1 MPKHRYFISD
11 FVEIQRKS
19 FFDLLERG
27 IIEEFSKRNPISDIN
42 KNLEL
47 FFYPEYYKLS
57 KPEYSIRQ
65 AILKSRS
72 YAAKFYIPV
81 QLTDKKNKTI
91 KLKWILLGNLPLM
104 TKRGHFLINGAA
116 RVIVNQII
124 RSPGIYFQQKIH
136 EVYVDKWT
144 EKPIETHKRYYADLI
159 CLRGTWLRIEIDK
172 DKLIWAQM
180 KKGPKIPVLW
190 LLIGMGLSERY
201 ILKSLTEA
209 NRLIDNFSKKLK
221 QRGKNEYMYVK
232 NPPDAWKQLYKTF
245 SSTIKIEQ
253 SKVTDT
259 VENESIA
266 TIFNDLSSGPS
277 ADTSKYPTSL
287 VGKYTPSLG
296 EKNELTFFS
305 SRLLNEE
312 LSSEMINQSFNTNKN
327 EFMTMQEVPSLV
339 RKYEPMLSK
348 KSITNS
354 GSMNRSNFV
363 FTNEGKAISNLEALK
378 KEPSFLKKTELILSK
393 KINKKINEEKKK
405 AELGR
410 KWLYKKFMNPRT
422 YDLGKQ
428 GRISLNKKLGLS
440 ISLKQLTLTGDDIL
454 GTTDYLLKLE
464 KCLKSV
470 DDIDHLKNRRVR
482 TSGQLIQIQLAIG
495 LIRLEKIVREKMSK
509 TTTTPNIN
517 SLVQTKVFNGALK
530 EFFGSSPLSQFMDQI
545 NPLSELTHKRRL
557 SSLGPG
563 GVTRD
568 NATLEIRGIHPSH
581 YGRICPIETPEGK
594 NTGLVNSMTT
604 YAKVNSEGLIE
615 TPFYK
620 VYQGQVQKNL
630 GICFLSAEQEEKV
643 KVAPGDLSVSSLG
656 FLANSLI
663 PVRVAD
669 EFTKI
674 HRDEIQFLA
683 VSPMQM
689 ISVAT
694 SLIPFLEHD
703 DANRALMGSNMQRQ
717 AVPLMRP
724 ERPIVGTG
732 LEVKAVSDSSQII
745 QAKSSGF
752 IGYVS
757 GEKIIAYEFD

>member
-1 MPKHRYFISD
+1 MPTHRYFISD

-19 FFDLLERG
+19 FFDLLEIG
-27 IIEEFSKRNPISDIN
+27 IIEEFSKRNPISAMN

-57 KPEYSIRQ
+57 KPEYTIRQ
-65 AILKSRS
+65 AIVKSRS
-72 YAAKFYIPV
+72 YASKFYIPV
-81 QLTDKKNKTI
+81 QLTDKKNKVI
-91 KLKWILLGNLPLM
+91 KLKWVLLGNLPLM

-180 KKGPKIPVLW
+180 KKGPKFPVLW

-201 ILKSLTEA
+201 ILKSLTDA
-209 NRLIDNFSKKLK
+209 NRLITNFSKKLK
-221 QRGKNEYMYVK
+221 QRTKNDYIYVQ
-232 NPPDAWKQLYKTF
+232 NPPEAWKQLYKTF
-245 SSTIKIEQ
+245 SSTIKVDQNKINE
-253 SKVTDT
+253 T
-259 VENESIA
+259 VENDSI
-266 TIFNDLSSGPS
+266 SSMFTEVDPNS
-277 ADTSKYPTSL
+277 SKTRHDPML
-287 VGKYTPSLG
+287 VGT
-296 EKNELTFFS
+296 
-305 SRLLNEE
+305 
-312 LSSEMINQSFNTNKN
+312 NQSIKAD
-327 EFMTMQEVPSLV
+327 
-339 RKYEPMLSK
+339 
-348 KSITNS
+348 KSE
-354 GSMNRSNFV
+354 SM
-363 FTNEGKAISNLEALK
+363 TNEVVSKFSINNLQKQNLNYEALK
-378 KEPSFLKKTELILSK
+378 KQPSLLRKSDLILSK
-393 KINKKINEEKKK
+393 KLIRKLNEEKKK

-410 KWLYKKFMNPRT
+410 KWLFKKFMNPRS

-454 GTTDYLLKLE
+454 ATTDYLLKLE
-464 KCLKSV
+464 KGLKSV

-495 LIRLEKIVREKMSK
+495 LVRLEKIVREKMSK
-509 TTTTPNIN
+509 ITTTPNIN
-517 SLVQTKVFNGALK
+517 ALVQTKIFNGVLK

-630 GICFLSAEQEEKV
+630 GFCFLSAEQEEKV

-656 FLANSLI
+656 FLSNSLI
-663 PVRVAD
+663 PVRIAD

-683 VSPMQM
+683 VSPIQM

-752 IGYVS
+752 VTYVS
-757 GEKIIAYEFD
+757 AEKIIVYAFNSRN

>member
-1 MPKHRYFISD
+1 
-11 FVEIQRKS
+11 
-19 FFDLLERG
+19 
-27 IIEEFSKRNPISDIN
+27 
-42 KNLEL
+42 
-47 FFYPEYYKLS
+47 
-57 KPEYSIRQ
+57 
-65 AILKSRS
+65 
-72 YAAKFYIPV
+72 
-81 QLTDKKNKTI
+81 
-91 KLKWILLGNLPLM
+91 
-104 TKRGHFLINGAA
+104 
-116 RVIVNQII
+116 
-124 RSPGIYFQQKIH
+124 
-136 EVYVDKWT
+136 
-144 EKPIETHKRYYADLI
+144 
-159 CLRGTWLRIEIDK
+159 
-172 DKLIWAQM
+172 M

-201 ILKSLTEA
+201 ILKSLTDA
-209 NRLIDNFSKKLK
+209 NRLIVNFSKKLK
-221 QRGKNEYMYVK
+221 QRSKQEYVYVH
-232 NPPDAWKQLYKTF
+232 NPPEAWKQLYKTF
-245 SSTIKIEQ
+245 SSSIKIDQ
-253 SKVTDT
+253 SKTNDQIENDSVELNVKDTNSFASGVT
-259 VENESIA
+259 
-266 TIFNDLSSGPS
+266 
-277 ADTSKYPTSL
+277 K
-287 VGKYTPSLG
+287 
-296 EKNELTFFS
+296 
-305 SRLLNEE
+305 EE
-312 LSSEMINQSFNTNKN
+312 LKNDVKNQLNALSFKANKLDLN
-327 EFMTMQEVPSLV
+327 NFDSLS
-339 RKYEPMLSK
+339 L
-348 KSITNS
+348 S
-354 GSMNRSNFV
+354 GSMHRLNSDY
-363 FTNEGKAISNLEALK
+363 TK
-378 KEPSFLKKTELILSK
+378 KQIPLIKKNDLILSK
-393 KINKKINEEKKK
+393 KLNKKISDEKRK

-410 KWLYKKFMNPRT
+410 KWLFKKFMNPRS

-440 ISLKQLTLTGDDIL
+440 ISLKQLTLTADDVL
-454 GTTDYLLKLE
+454 ATTDYLIKLE
-464 KCLKSV
+464 KGLKSV

-620 VYQGQVQKNL
+620 VYQGQVQKTA
-630 GICFLSAEQEEKV
+630 GMCFLSAEQEEKV

-656 FLANSLI
+656 FLPNSLI
-663 PVRVAD
+663 PVRVSD

-683 VSPMQM
+683 VSPIQM

-717 AVPLMRP
+717 AVPLIRP

-752 IGYVS
+752 VVYVS
-757 GEKIIAYEFD
+757 ADKILVYDFN

>member
-1 MPKHRYFISD
+1 MPNHRYFISD

-19 FFDLLERG
+19 FFDLLETG
-27 IIEEFSKRNPISDIN
+27 IIEEFSKRNPISDVN

-72 YAAKFYIPV
+72 YASKFYIPV
-81 QLTDKKNKTI
+81 QLTDKKNKII

-190 LLIGMGLSERY
+190 LLIGMGLTERY
-201 ILKSLTEA
+201 ILKSLNNA
-209 NRLIDNFSKKLK
+209 NRLLDNFSKKLK
-221 QRGKNEYMYVK
+221 QRNKSEYVYVK
-232 NPPDAWKQLYKTF
+232 NPPEAWKQLYKTF
-245 SSTIKIEQ
+245 SSTIKVDQNKTTEAIENDSLEPIFSDLKSIRQ
-253 SKVTDT
+253 AKTNDNLLIN
-259 VENESIA
+259 EN
-266 TIFNDLSSGPS
+266 
-277 ADTSKYPTSL
+277 
-287 VGKYTPSLG
+287 TPSKL
-296 EKNELTFFS
+296 NILTS
-305 SRLLNEE
+305 TQENMPESD
-312 LSSEMINQSFNTNKN
+312 ITN
-327 EFMTMQEVPSLV
+327 L
-339 RKYEPMLSK
+339 K
-348 KSITNS
+348 KS
-354 GSMNRSNFV
+354 
-363 FTNEGKAISNLEALK
+363 ELEAEFLKTQSLK
-378 KEPSFLKKTELILSK
+378 KSPVFLTKSELILAKKLTK
-393 KINKKINEEKKK
+393 KITDEKKK

-410 KWLYKKFMNPRT
+410 KWLFKKFMNPRS

-440 ISLKQLTLTGDDIL
+440 ISLNQLTLTGDDIL
-454 GTTDYLLKLE
+454 ATTDYLLKLE
-464 KCLKSV
+464 RGLKSV

-482 TSGQLIQIQLAIG
+482 TSGQLIQIQLAVG

-509 TTTTPNIN
+509 TTTMPNIN

-604 YAKVNSEGLIE
+604 YAKVNTEGLIE

-620 VYQGQVQKNL
+620 VYQGQVQKTI

-643 KVAPGDLSVSSLG
+643 KVAPGDLSVSDLG

-663 PVRVAD
+663 PVRIGD

-683 VSPMQM
+683 VSPIQM

-732 LEVKAVSDSSQII
+732 LEIKAVSDSSQII
-745 QAKSSGF
+745 QAKNSGF
-752 IGYVS
+752 VAYVS
-757 GEKIIAYEFD
+757 ADKIIIYNFN

>member
-1 MPKHRYFISD
+1 LNSL
-11 FVEIQRKS
+11 S
-19 FFDLLERG
+19 F
-27 IIEEFSKRNPISDIN
+27 S
-42 KNLEL
+42 
-47 FFYPEYYKLS
+47 
-57 KPEYSIRQ
+57 
-65 AILKSRS
+65 
-72 YAAKFYIPV
+72 
-81 QLTDKKNKTI
+81 
-91 KLKWILLGNLPLM
+91 GN
-104 TKRGHFLINGAA
+104 
-116 RVIVNQII
+116 
-124 RSPGIYFQQKIH
+124 
-136 EVYVDKWT
+136 
-144 EKPIETHKRYYADLI
+144 
-159 CLRGTWLRIEIDK
+159 
-172 DKLIWAQM
+172 
-180 KKGPKIPVLW
+180 
-190 LLIGMGLSERY
+190 
-201 ILKSLTEA
+201 
-209 NRLIDNFSKKLK
+209 
-221 QRGKNEYMYVK
+221 
-232 NPPDAWKQLYKTF
+232 
-245 SSTIKIEQ
+245 
-253 SKVTDT
+253 
-259 VENESIA
+259 
-266 TIFNDLSSGPS
+266 
-277 ADTSKYPTSL
+277 
-287 VGKYTPSLG
+287 
-296 EKNELTFFS
+296 
-305 SRLLNEE
+305 
-312 LSSEMINQSFNTNKN
+312 INQLNS
-327 EFMTMQEVPSLV
+327 E
-339 RKYEPMLSK
+339 YGK
-348 KSITNS
+348 KQIP
-354 GSMNRSNFV
+354 
-363 FTNEGKAISNLEALK
+363 I
-378 KEPSFLKKTELILSK
+378 LKKTDLILAK
-393 KINKKINEEKKK
+393 KLNKKIIDEKRKS
-405 AELGR
+405 ELGR
-410 KWLYKKFMNPRT
+410 KWLFKKFMNPRS

-440 ISLKQLTLTGDDIL
+440 ISLKQLTLTADDIL
-454 GTTDYLLKLE
+454 ATTDYLIKLE
-464 KCLKSV
+464 KGLKSV

-495 LIRLEKIVREKMSK
+495 LIRLEKVVREKMSK

-517 SLVQTKVFNGALK
+517 SLIQTKVFNGALK

-620 VYQGQVQKNL
+620 VYQGQVQKTT
-630 GICFLSAEQEEKV
+630 GMCFLSAEQEEKV
-643 KVAPGDLSVSSLG
+643 KVAPGDLSISSLG

-683 VSPMQM
+683 VSPIQM

-717 AVPLMRP
+717 AVPLIRP

-752 IGYVS
+752 VAYVS
-757 GEKIIAYEFD
+757 AEKIIVYGFNSKY

>member
-1 MPKHRYFISD
+1 M
-11 FVEIQRKS
+11 
-19 FFDLLERG
+19 
-27 IIEEFSKRNPISDIN
+27 
-42 KNLEL
+42 
-47 FFYPEYYKLS
+47 
-57 KPEYSIRQ
+57 
-65 AILKSRS
+65 
-72 YAAKFYIPV
+72 
-81 QLTDKKNKTI
+81 
-91 KLKWILLGNLPLM
+91 LLGNLPLM

-201 ILKSLTEA
+201 ILKSLTDA
-209 NRLIDNFSKKLK
+209 NRLIINFSKKLK
-221 QRGKNEYMYVK
+221 HRSKQEYIYVH
-232 NPPDAWKQLYKTF
+232 NPPEAWKQLYKTV
-245 SSTIKIEQ
+245 SSNIKSEQNKTTDQIENDPIEINF
-253 SKVTDT
+253 KDT
-259 VENESIA
+259 NSLTSVLTKEELK
-266 TIFNDLSSGPS
+266 NDLNSLSFSG
-277 ADTSKYPTSL
+277 
-287 VGKYTPSLG
+287 
-296 EKNELTFFS
+296 N
-305 SRLLNEE
+305 
-312 LSSEMINQSFNTNKN
+312 INQLNS
-327 EFMTMQEVPSLV
+327 E
-339 RKYEPMLSK
+339 YGK
-348 KSITNS
+348 KQIP
-354 GSMNRSNFV
+354 
-363 FTNEGKAISNLEALK
+363 I
-378 KEPSFLKKTELILSK
+378 LKKTDLILAK
-393 KINKKINEEKKK
+393 KLNKKIIDEKRKS
-405 AELGR
+405 ELGR
-410 KWLYKKFMNPRT
+410 KWLFKKFMNPRS

-440 ISLKQLTLTGDDIL
+440 ISLKQLTLTADDIL
-454 GTTDYLLKLE
+454 ATTDYLIKLE
-464 KCLKSV
+464 KGLKSV

-495 LIRLEKIVREKMSK
+495 LIRLEKVVREKMSK

-517 SLVQTKVFNGALK
+517 SLIQTKVFNGALK

-620 VYQGQVQKNL
+620 VYQGQVQKTA
-630 GICFLSAEQEEKV
+630 GMCFLSAEQEEKV
-643 KVAPGDLSVSSLG
+643 KVAPGDLSISSLG

-683 VSPMQM
+683 VSPIQM

-717 AVPLMRP
+717 AVPLIRP

-752 IGYVS
+752 VAYVS
-757 GEKIIAYEFD
+757 ADKIIVYGFN

>member
-1 MPKHRYFISD
+1 MPNHRYFISD

-19 FFDLLERG
+19 FFDLLEIG
-27 IIEEFSKRNPISDIN
+27 IVEEFSKRNPITDVN

-57 KPEYSIRQ
+57 KPEYTVRQ

-72 YAAKFYIPV
+72 YSSKFYIPV
-81 QLTDKKNKTI
+81 QLTDKKNKVI
-91 KLKWILLGNLPLM
+91 KLKWVLLGNLPLM

-201 ILKSLTEA
+201 ILKSLTDA
-209 NRLIDNFSKKLK
+209 NRLIINFSKKLK
-221 QRGKNEYMYVK
+221 QRSKQDYVYVQ
-232 NPPDAWKQLYKTF
+232 NPPEAWKQLYKTF
-245 SSTIKIEQ
+245 SSTIKIDQ
-253 SKVTDT
+253 TKTNDQ
-259 VENESIA
+259 VENDSLEVTLKENNSITSVVNKTGLRNEIKTEFNSLSFKAKKLDVTHIDFFPLSESI
-266 TIFNDLSSGPS
+266 TGFNSD
-277 ADTSKYPTSL
+277 Y
-287 VGKYTPSLG
+287 
-296 EKNELTFFS
+296 
-305 SRLLNEE
+305 
-312 LSSEMINQSFNTNKN
+312 I
-327 EFMTMQEVPSLV
+327 
-339 RKYEPMLSK
+339 K
-348 KSITNS
+348 KQIP
-354 GSMNRSNFV
+354 V
-363 FTNEGKAISNLEALK
+363 LK
-378 KEPSFLKKTELILSK
+378 KNDLILSK
-393 KINKKINEEKKK
+393 KLNKKISDEKRK

-410 KWLYKKFMNPRT
+410 KWLFKKFMNPRT

-440 ISLKQLTLTGDDIL
+440 IALKQLTLTADDIL
-454 GTTDYLLKLE
+454 ATTDYLIKLE
-464 KCLKSV
+464 KGLKSV

-509 TTTTPNIN
+509 TPTTPNIN

-620 VYQGQVQKNL
+620 VYQGQVQKTA
-630 GICFLSAEQEEKV
+630 GMCFLSAEQEEKV
-643 KVAPGDLSVSSLG
+643 KVAPGDLSVSPLG
-656 FLANSLI
+656 FLSNSLI

-683 VSPMQM
+683 VSPIQM

-717 AVPLMRP
+717 AVPLIRP

-752 IGYVS
+752 IAYVS
-757 GEKIIAYEFD
+757 AKKIIVYSFT

>member
-1 MPKHRYFISD
+1 M
-11 FVEIQRKS
+11 
-19 FFDLLERG
+19 G
-27 IIEEFSKRNPISDIN
+27 IVEEFSKRNPISDVN

-57 KPEYSIRQ
+57 KPEYTVRQ

-72 YAAKFYIPV
+72 YASKFYIPV
-81 QLTDKKNKTI
+81 QLTDKKHKVI
-91 KLKWILLGNLPLM
+91 KLKWVLLGNLPLM

-201 ILKSLTEA
+201 ILKSLTDA
-209 NRLIDNFSKKLK
+209 NRLIINFSKKLK
-221 QRGKNEYMYVK
+221 HRSKQEYIYVH
-232 NPPDAWKQLYKTF
+232 NPPEAWKQLYKTF
-245 SSTIKIEQ
+245 SSNIKSEQNKTTDQIENDPLEINF
-253 SKVTDT
+253 KDT
-259 VENESIA
+259 NSLTSVLTKEELK
-266 TIFNDLSSGPS
+266 NDLNSLSFSG
-277 ADTSKYPTSL
+277 
-287 VGKYTPSLG
+287 
-296 EKNELTFFS
+296 N
-305 SRLLNEE
+305 
-312 LSSEMINQSFNTNKN
+312 INQLNS
-327 EFMTMQEVPSLV
+327 E
-339 RKYEPMLSK
+339 YGK
-348 KSITNS
+348 KQIP
-354 GSMNRSNFV
+354 
-363 FTNEGKAISNLEALK
+363 I
-378 KEPSFLKKTELILSK
+378 LKKTDLILAK
-393 KINKKINEEKKK
+393 KLNKKIIDEKRKS
-405 AELGR
+405 ELGR
-410 KWLYKKFMNPRT
+410 KWLFKKFMNPRS

-440 ISLKQLTLTGDDIL
+440 ISLKQLTLTADDIL
-454 GTTDYLLKLE
+454 ATTDYLIKLE
-464 KCLKSV
+464 KGLKSV

-495 LIRLEKIVREKMSK
+495 LIRLEKVVREKMSK

-517 SLVQTKVFNGALK
+517 SLIQTKVFNGALK

-620 VYQGQVQKNL
+620 VYQGQVQKTT
-630 GICFLSAEQEEKV
+630 GMCFLSAEQEEKV
-643 KVAPGDLSVSSLG
+643 KVAPGDLSISSLG

-683 VSPMQM
+683 VSPIQM

-717 AVPLMRP
+717 AVPLIRP

-752 IGYVS
+752 VAYVS
-757 GEKIIAYEFD
+757 AEKIIVYGFNSKY

>member
-1 MPKHRYFISD
+1 MPNHRYFISD

-19 FFDLLERG
+19 FFDLLEMG
-27 IIEEFSKRNPISDIN
+27 IVEEFSKRNPISN
-42 KNLEL
+42 VSKNLEL

-57 KPEYSIRQ
+57 KPEYTIRQ

-72 YAAKFYIPV
+72 YASKFYIPV
-81 QLTDKKNKTI
+81 QLTDKKNKII
-91 KLKWILLGNLPLM
+91 KLKWVLLGNLPLM

-144 EKPIETHKRYYADLI
+144 EKPIETHKRYYADII

-180 KKGPKIPVLW
+180 KKGPKIPVFW

-201 ILKSLTEA
+201 VLKSLTDG
-209 NRLIDNFSKKLK
+209 NRLLTNFSNKLK
-221 QRGKNEYMYVK
+221 QQTKNEYVYVQ
-232 NPPDAWKQLYKTF
+232 NPPEAWKQLYKIF
-245 SSTIKIEQ
+245 SSTIKVDQNKPNETTENDSIEILLKDVD
-253 SKVTDT
+253 STFSLNKK
-259 VENESIA
+259 NESISVSLKADKYGVMNTESFSKFSA
-266 TIFNDLSSGPS
+266 T
-277 ADTSKYPTSL
+277 
-287 VGKYTPSLG
+287 
-296 EKNELTFFS
+296 
-305 SRLLNEE
+305 
-312 LSSEMINQSFNTNKN
+312 
-327 EFMTMQEVPSLV
+327 
-339 RKYEPMLSK
+339 
-348 KSITNS
+348 
-354 GSMNRSNFV
+354 
-363 FTNEGKAISNLEALK
+363 NLESVK
-378 KEPSFLKKTELILSK
+378 KQASFLKKSELILSK
-393 KINKKINEEKKK
+393 KLNKKINEEKKK

-410 KWLYKKFMNPRT
+410 KWLFKKFMNPRS

-440 ISLKQLTLTGDDIL
+440 TSLKQLTLTGDDIL
-454 GTTDYLLKLE
+454 ATTDYLLKLE
-464 KCLKSV
+464 KSLKAV

-482 TSGQLIQIQLAIG
+482 TSGQLIQIQLAVG
-495 LIRLEKIVREKMSK
+495 LVRLEKIVREKMGK
-509 TTTTPNIN
+509 TTTPNIKT
-517 SLVQTKVFNGALK
+517 LVQTKVFNGALK

-643 KVAPGDLSVSSLG
+643 KVAPGDLSVSALG
-656 FLANSLI
+656 FLPNSLI

-683 VSPMQM
+683 VSPIQM

-752 IGYVS
+752 VAYVS
-757 GEKIIAYEFD
+757 AEKIIVYALKNCKLSMSDV

>member
-1 MPKHRYFISD
+1 
-11 FVEIQRKS
+11 
-19 FFDLLERG
+19 
-27 IIEEFSKRNPISDIN
+27 
-42 KNLEL
+42 
-47 FFYPEYYKLS
+47 
-57 KPEYSIRQ
+57 
-65 AILKSRS
+65 
-72 YAAKFYIPV
+72 
-81 QLTDKKNKTI
+81 
-91 KLKWILLGNLPLM
+91 
-104 TKRGHFLINGAA
+104 
-116 RVIVNQII
+116 
-124 RSPGIYFQQKIH
+124 
-136 EVYVDKWT
+136 
-144 EKPIETHKRYYADLI
+144 
-159 CLRGTWLRIEIDK
+159 
-172 DKLIWAQM
+172 M

-201 ILKSLTEA
+201 ILKSLTDA
-209 NRLIDNFSKKLK
+209 NRLIINFSKKLK
-221 QRGKNEYMYVK
+221 HRSKQEYIYVH
-232 NPPDAWKQLYKTF
+232 NPPEAWKQLYKTF
-245 SSTIKIEQ
+245 SSNIKSEQNKTTDQIENDPLEINF
-253 SKVTDT
+253 KDT
-259 VENESIA
+259 NSLTSVLTKEELK
-266 TIFNDLSSGPS
+266 NDLNSLSFSG
-277 ADTSKYPTSL
+277 
-287 VGKYTPSLG
+287 
-296 EKNELTFFS
+296 N
-305 SRLLNEE
+305 
-312 LSSEMINQSFNTNKN
+312 INQLNS
-327 EFMTMQEVPSLV
+327 E
-339 RKYEPMLSK
+339 YGK
-348 KSITNS
+348 KQIP
-354 GSMNRSNFV
+354 
-363 FTNEGKAISNLEALK
+363 I
-378 KEPSFLKKTELILSK
+378 LKKTDLILAK
-393 KINKKINEEKKK
+393 KLNKKIIDEKRKS
-405 AELGR
+405 ELGR
-410 KWLYKKFMNPRT
+410 KWLFKKFMNPRS

-440 ISLKQLTLTGDDIL
+440 ISLKQLTLTADDIL
-454 GTTDYLLKLE
+454 ATTDYLIKLE
-464 KCLKSV
+464 KGLKSV

-495 LIRLEKIVREKMSK
+495 LIRLEKVVREKMSK

-517 SLVQTKVFNGALK
+517 SLIQTKVFNGALK

-620 VYQGQVQKNL
+620 VYQGQVQKTT
-630 GICFLSAEQEEKV
+630 GMCFLSAEQEEKV
-643 KVAPGDLSVSSLG
+643 KVAPGDLSISSLG

-683 VSPMQM
+683 VSPIQM

-717 AVPLMRP
+717 AVPLIRP

-752 IGYVS
+752 VAYVS
-757 GEKIIAYEFD
+757 AEKIIVYGFNSKY

>member
-1 MPKHRYFISD
+1 MPNHRYFISD

-19 FFDLLERG
+19 FFDLLESG
-27 IIEEFSKRNPISDIN
+27 IIEEFSKRNPISDVN

-72 YAAKFYIPV
+72 YASKFYIPV
-81 QLTDKKNKTI
+81 QLTDKKNKII
-91 KLKWILLGNLPLM
+91 KLKWVLLGNLPLM

-190 LLIGMGLSERY
+190 LLVGMGLTERY
-201 ILKSLTEA
+201 ILKSLNDA
-209 NRLIDNFSKKLK
+209 NRLLDNFSKKLK
-221 QRGKNEYMYVK
+221 QRNKNDYVYVK
-232 NPPDAWKQLYKTF
+232 NPPEAWKQLYKTF
-245 SSTIKIEQ
+245 SSTIKVEQNKTNEILETDSLEATFPDLQGRPDNKNTPSSLINLKKDSKLKYLTFNQGIIEGSPSLFGKNEQ
-253 SKVTDT
+253 ISIFKKQEVD
-259 VENESIA
+259 VEFLNLQPLNKSQQFL
-266 TIFNDLSSGPS
+266 TRNDLIF
-277 ADTSKYPTSL
+277 AK
-287 VGKYTPSLG
+287 K
-296 EKNELTFFS
+296 LT
-305 SRLLNEE
+305 
-312 LSSEMINQSFNTNKN
+312 
-327 EFMTMQEVPSLV
+327 
-339 RKYEPMLSK
+339 
-348 KSITNS
+348 
-354 GSMNRSNFV
+354 
-363 FTNEGKAISNLEALK
+363 
-378 KEPSFLKKTELILSK
+378 K
-393 KINKKINEEKKK
+393 KITDEKKK

-410 KWLYKKFMNPRT
+410 KWLFKKFMNPRS

-440 ISLKQLTLTGDDIL
+440 ISLNQLTLTGDDIL
-454 GTTDYLLKLE
+454 STIDYLLKLE
-464 KCLKSV
+464 KGLKSV

-482 TSGQLIQIQLAIG
+482 TSGQLIQIQLAVG

-509 TTTTPNIN
+509 TTTMPNIN
-517 SLVQTKVFNGALK
+517 SLIQTKVFNGALK

-620 VYQGQVQKNL
+620 VYQGQVQKTL

-643 KVAPGDLSVSSLG
+643 KVAPGDLSVSELG

-663 PVRVAD
+663 PVRIGD

-674 HRDEIQFLA
+674 HRDDIQFLA
-683 VSPMQM
+683 VSPIQM

-732 LEVKAVSDSSQII
+732 LEIKAVSDSSQII
-745 QAKSSGF
+745 QAKTSGF
-752 IGYVS
+752 VAYVS
-757 GEKIIAYEFD
+757 AEKIIIYNFN

>member
-1 MPKHRYFISD
+1 MPNHRYFISD

-19 FFDLLERG
+19 FFDLLEMG
-27 IIEEFSKRNPISDIN
+27 IVEEFSKRNPISDVN

-57 KPEYSIRQ
+57 KPEYTVRQ

-72 YAAKFYIPV
+72 YASKFYIPV
-81 QLTDKKNKTI
+81 QLTDKKHKVI
-91 KLKWILLGNLPLM
+91 KLKWVLLGNLPLM

-201 ILKSLTEA
+201 ILKSLTDA
-209 NRLIDNFSKKLK
+209 NRLIINFSKKLK
-221 QRGKNEYMYVK
+221 HRSKQEYIYVH
-232 NPPDAWKQLYKTF
+232 NPPEAWKQLYKTF
-245 SSTIKIEQ
+245 SSNIKSEQNKTTDQIENDPLEINF
-253 SKVTDT
+253 KDT
-259 VENESIA
+259 NSLTSVLTKEELK
-266 TIFNDLSSGPS
+266 NDLNSLSFSG
-277 ADTSKYPTSL
+277 
-287 VGKYTPSLG
+287 
-296 EKNELTFFS
+296 N
-305 SRLLNEE
+305 
-312 LSSEMINQSFNTNKN
+312 INQLNS
-327 EFMTMQEVPSLV
+327 E
-339 RKYEPMLSK
+339 YGK
-348 KSITNS
+348 KQIP
-354 GSMNRSNFV
+354 
-363 FTNEGKAISNLEALK
+363 I
-378 KEPSFLKKTELILSK
+378 LKKTDLILAK
-393 KINKKINEEKKK
+393 KLNKKIIDEKRKS
-405 AELGR
+405 ELGR
-410 KWLYKKFMNPRT
+410 KWLFKKFMNPRS

-440 ISLKQLTLTGDDIL
+440 ISLKQLTLTADDIL
-454 GTTDYLLKLE
+454 ATTDYLIKLE
-464 KCLKSV
+464 KGLKSV

-495 LIRLEKIVREKMSK
+495 LIRLEKVVREKMSK

-517 SLVQTKVFNGALK
+517 SLIQTKVFNGALK

-620 VYQGQVQKNL
+620 VYQGQVQKTT
-630 GICFLSAEQEEKV
+630 GMCFLSAEQEEKV
-643 KVAPGDLSVSSLG
+643 KVAPGDLSISSLG

-683 VSPMQM
+683 VSPIQM

-717 AVPLMRP
+717 AVPLIRP

-752 IGYVS
+752 VAYVS
-757 GEKIIAYEFD
+757 AEKIIVYGFNSKY

>member
-1 MPKHRYFISD
+1 MPNHRYFISD

-19 FFDLLERG
+19 FFDLLETG
-27 IIEEFSKRNPISDIN
+27 IIEEFSKRNPISDVN

-72 YAAKFYIPV
+72 YASKFYIPV
-81 QLTDKKNKTI
+81 QLTDKKKKII
-91 KLKWILLGNLPLM
+91 KLKWVLLGNLPLM

-190 LLIGMGLSERY
+190 LLVGMGLTERY
-201 ILKSLTEA
+201 ILKSLNDA
-209 NRLIDNFSKKLK
+209 PRLLDNFSKKLK
-221 QRGKNEYMYVK
+221 QRNKTDYVYVK
-232 NPPDAWKQLYKTF
+232 NPPEAWKQLYKTF
-245 SSTIKIEQ
+245 SSTIKVDQ
-253 SKVTDT
+253 
-259 VENESIA
+259 N
-266 TIFNDLSSGPS
+266 
-277 ADTSKYPTSL
+277 
-287 VGKYTPSLG
+287 
-296 EKNELTFFS
+296 
-305 SRLLNEE
+305 
-312 LSSEMINQSFNTNKN
+312 
-327 EFMTMQEVPSLV
+327 
-339 RKYEPMLSK
+339 
-348 KSITNS
+348 
-354 GSMNRSNFV
+354 
-363 FTNEGKAISNLEALK
+363 
-378 KEPSFLKKTELILSK
+378 
-393 KINKKINEEKKK
+393 KINEIIESDSFEPHFSNFQGSRDTKNTVTSLINIKKDSKLNILTLNQAIINDSSNTTVKKQELDVEFLKLQSLNKSQQFLTRNELIFAKKLTKKITDEKKK

-410 KWLYKKFMNPRT
+410 KWLFKKFMNPRS

-440 ISLKQLTLTGDDIL
+440 ISLNQLTLTGDDIL
-454 GTTDYLLKLE
+454 ATTDYLLKLE
-464 KCLKSV
+464 QGLKSV

-482 TSGQLIQIQLAIG
+482 TSGQLIQIQLAVG

-509 TTTTPNIN
+509 TTTMPNIN
-517 SLVQTKVFNGALK
+517 SLIQAKVFNGALK

-604 YAKVNSEGLIE
+604 YAKVNAEGLIE

-620 VYQGQVQKNL
+620 VYQGQVQKTL

-643 KVAPGDLSVSSLG
+643 KVAPGDLSVSPLG

-663 PVRVAD
+663 PVRIGD

-674 HRDEIQFLA
+674 HRDDIQFLA
-683 VSPMQM
+683 VSPIQM

-732 LEVKAVSDSSQII
+732 LEIKAVSDSSQII
-745 QAKSSGF
+745 QAKTSGF
-752 IGYVS
+752 VAYVS
-757 GEKIIAYEFD
+757 AEKIIIYNFS

>member
-1 MPKHRYFISD
+1 MPTHRYFISD

-19 FFDLLERG
+19 FFDLLEIG
-27 IIEEFSKRNPISDIN
+27 IVEEFAKRNPISNVN

-72 YAAKFYIPV
+72 YSSKFYIPV
-81 QLTDKKNKTI
+81 QLTDKKNKII
-91 KLKWILLGNLPLM
+91 KLKWLLLGNLPLM

-180 KKGPKIPVLW
+180 KKGPKFPVMW

-201 ILKSLTEA
+201 ILKSLTDA
-209 NRLIDNFSKKLK
+209 NRLIINFSKKLK
-221 QRGKNEYMYVK
+221 QRSKNDYVYVH
-232 NPPDAWKQLYKTF
+232 NPPEAWKQLYKTF
-245 SSTIKIEQ
+245 SSTIKVDQNKANDTLENDSIE
-253 SKVTDT
+253 
-259 VENESIA
+259 
-266 TIFNDLSSGPS
+266 TIFKEVNS
-277 ADTSKYPTSL
+277 
-287 VGKYTPSLG
+287 TPSL
-296 EKNELTFFS
+296 KNKNVSMLDGKTES
-305 SRLLNEE
+305 IS
-312 LSSEMINQSFNTNKN
+312 LSFKANQSNVINM
-327 EFMTMQEVPSLV
+327 EQ
-339 RKYEPMLSK
+339 LSNFESVKKEQPFVK
-348 KSITNS
+348 KS
-354 GSMNRSNFV
+354 
-363 FTNEGKAISNLEALK
+363 
-378 KEPSFLKKTELILSK
+378 ELILSK
-393 KINKKINEEKKK
+393 KLNKKSNEEKKK

-410 KWLYKKFMNPRT
+410 KWLFKKFMNPRS

-440 ISLKQLTLTGDDIL
+440 ISLKQLTLTADDL
-454 GTTDYLLKLE
+454 LATTDYLLKLE
-464 KCLKSV
+464 KGLKSV

-509 TTTTPNIN
+509 TTITPNIN
-517 SLVQTKVFNGALK
+517 TLVQTKVFNGALK

-620 VYQGQVQKNL
+620 VYQGQVQKHL

-656 FLANSLI
+656 FLPNSLI
-663 PVRVAD
+663 PVRVTD

-683 VSPMQM
+683 VSPIQM

-745 QAKSSGF
+745 QSKNSGF
-752 IGYVS
+752 VAYVS
-757 GEKIIAYEFD
+757 ADKIIIYAFH

>member
-1 MPKHRYFISD
+1 MPNHRYFISD

-19 FFDLLERG
+19 FFDLLEQG
-27 IIEEFSKRNPISDIN
+27 IIDEFSKRNPITDVK

-57 KPEYSIRQ
+57 PPEYNIKQ
-65 AILKSRS
+65 AILQSKSYS
-72 YAAKFYIPV
+72 SKFYIPI
-81 QLTDKKNKTI
+81 QLTDKRNKII
-91 KLKWILLGNLPLM
+91 KLKWVLLGNLPLM
-104 TKRGHFLINGAA
+104 TKRGNFLINGAA

-136 EVYVDKWT
+136 EIYVDKWT

-201 ILKSLTEA
+201 ILKSLTDGH
-209 NRLIDNFSKKLK
+209 RLLQNFSRKLK
-221 QRGKNEYMYVK
+221 QRNKIEYKYVT
-232 NPPDAWKQLYKTF
+232 NPPEAWKELYKIF
-245 SSTIKIEQ
+245 SSTIKVDQKQSNEIIEEN
-253 SKVTDT
+253 S
-259 VENESIA
+259 VEN
-266 TIFNDLSSGPS
+266 IFKYSNKKSKTSLLTKSSTLLKKNEILSS
-277 ADTSKYPTSL
+277 
-287 VGKYTPSLG
+287 
-296 EKNELTFFS
+296 
-305 SRLLNEE
+305 
-312 LSSEMINQSFNTNKN
+312 
-327 EFMTMQEVPSLV
+327 
-339 RKYEPMLSK
+339 K
-348 KSITNS
+348 K
-354 GSMNRSNFV
+354 
-363 FTNEGKAISNLEALK
+363 
-378 KEPSFLKKTELILSK
+378 LI
-393 KINKKINEEKKK
+393 KKINEEKKK

-410 KWLYKKFMNPRT
+410 KWLFKKFMNPRT

-440 ISLKQLTLTGDDIL
+440 ISLKQLTLTAEDIL
-454 GTTDYLLKLE
+454 STTDYLIKLE
-464 KCLKSV
+464 KGLKYV

-482 TSGQLIQIQLAIG
+482 TSGQLIQIQIAVG

-509 TTTTPNIN
+509 TNTTPSIN
-517 SLVQTKVFNGALK
+517 NLIHTKILNGALK

-604 YAKVNSEGLIE
+604 YAKVNAEGLLE

-620 VYQGQVQKNL
+620 VYKGQVQKNS

-643 KVAPGDLSVSSLG
+643 KVAPGDLSVSALD
-656 FLANSLI
+656 FLPNSLI

-674 HRDEIQFLA
+674 PRNDIQFVA
-683 VSPMQM
+683 VSPLQM

-724 ERPIVGTG
+724 QRAIVGTG

-752 IGYVS
+752 VSYVS
-757 GEKIIAYEFD
+757 GEKIIVYDIL

>member
-1 MPKHRYFISD
+1 MPNHRYFISD

-19 FFDLLERG
+19 FFDLLEMG
-27 IIEEFSKRNPISDIN
+27 IVEEFSKRNPISDVN

-57 KPEYSIRQ
+57 KPEYTVRQ

-72 YAAKFYIPV
+72 YASKFYIPV
-81 QLTDKKNKTI
+81 QLTDKKHKVI
-91 KLKWILLGNLPLM
+91 KLKWVLLGNLPLM

-201 ILKSLTEA
+201 ILKSLTDA
-209 NRLIDNFSKKLK
+209 NRLIINFSKKLK
-221 QRGKNEYMYVK
+221 HRSKQEYIYVH
-232 NPPDAWKQLYKTF
+232 NPPEAWKQLYKTF
-245 SSTIKIEQ
+245 SSNIKSEQNKTTDQIENDPIEINF
-253 SKVTDT
+253 KDT
-259 VENESIA
+259 NSLTSVLTKEELK
-266 TIFNDLSSGPS
+266 NDLNSLSFSG
-277 ADTSKYPTSL
+277 
-287 VGKYTPSLG
+287 
-296 EKNELTFFS
+296 N
-305 SRLLNEE
+305 
-312 LSSEMINQSFNTNKN
+312 INQLNS
-327 EFMTMQEVPSLV
+327 E
-339 RKYEPMLSK
+339 YGK
-348 KSITNS
+348 KQIP
-354 GSMNRSNFV
+354 
-363 FTNEGKAISNLEALK
+363 I
-378 KEPSFLKKTELILSK
+378 LKKTDLILAK
-393 KINKKINEEKKK
+393 KLNKKIIDEKRKS
-405 AELGR
+405 ELGR
-410 KWLYKKFMNPRT
+410 KWLFKKFMNPRS

-440 ISLKQLTLTGDDIL
+440 ISLKQLTLTADDIL
-454 GTTDYLLKLE
+454 ATTDYLIKLE
-464 KCLKSV
+464 KGLKSV

-495 LIRLEKIVREKMSK
+495 LIRLEKVVREKMSK

-517 SLVQTKVFNGALK
+517 SLIQTKVFNGALK

-620 VYQGQVQKNL
+620 VYQGQVQKTT
-630 GICFLSAEQEEKV
+630 GMCFLSAEQEEKV
-643 KVAPGDLSVSSLG
+643 KVAPGDLSISSLG

-683 VSPMQM
+683 VSPIQM

-717 AVPLMRP
+717 AVPLIRP

-752 IGYVS
+752 VAYVS
-757 GEKIIAYEFD
+757 ADKIIVYGFNSKY

>member
-1 MPKHRYFISD
+1 MPNHRYFISD

-19 FFDLLERG
+19 FFDLLETG
-27 IIEEFSKRNPISDIN
+27 IIEEFCKRNPISDIN

-72 YAAKFYIPV
+72 YSSKFYIPV
-81 QLTDKKNKTI
+81 QLTDKKNKII
-91 KLKWILLGNLPLM
+91 KLKWVLLGNLPLM

-190 LLIGMGLSERY
+190 LLIGMGLTERY
-201 ILKSLTEA
+201 ILKSLNDA
-209 NRLIDNFSKKLK
+209 NRLLDNFSKKLK
-221 QRGKNEYMYVK
+221 QRNKSDYIYVK
-232 NPPDAWKQLYKTF
+232 NPPEAWKQLYKTF
-245 SSTIKIEQ
+245 SSTIKIDQNKTNETIESDSIEPILADLELKKTSTNSLINQ
-253 SKVTDT
+253 NNDAKSIFKNLIQTDL
-259 VENESIA
+259 
-266 TIFNDLSSGPS
+266 NDLSIT
-277 ADTSKYPTSL
+277 ANLK
-287 VGKYTPSLG
+287 
-296 EKNELTFFS
+296 
-305 SRLLNEE
+305 
-312 LSSEMINQSFNTNKN
+312 
-327 EFMTMQEVPSLV
+327 
-339 RKYEPMLSK
+339 
-348 KSITNS
+348 ITNVES
-354 GSMNRSNFV
+354 DIVNIESF
-363 FTNEGKAISNLEALK
+363 K
-378 KEPSFLKKTELILSK
+378 KPTMFLKKSELILAKKFTK
-393 KINKKINEEKKK
+393 KINDEKKK

-410 KWLYKKFMNPRT
+410 KWLFKKFMNPRS

-440 ISLKQLTLTGDDIL
+440 ISLNQLTLTGDDIL
-454 GTTDYLLKLE
+454 ATTNYLLNLE
-464 KCLKSV
+464 RGLKSV

-509 TTTTPNIN
+509 TITTPNIN

-620 VYQGQVQKNL
+620 VYQGQVQKTL

-643 KVAPGDLSVSSLG
+643 KVAPGDLSVSILG
-656 FLANSLI
+656 FLPNSLI
-663 PVRVAD
+663 PVRIGD

-674 HRDEIQFLA
+674 HRDAIQFLA
-683 VSPMQM
+683 VSPIQM

-745 QAKSSGF
+745 EAKKSGF
-752 IGYVS
+752 VAYVS
-757 GEKIIAYEFD
+757 ADKIIIYNFN

>member
-1 MPKHRYFISD
+1 MPNHRYFISD

-19 FFDLLERG
+19 FFDLLEMG
-27 IIEEFSKRNPISDIN
+27 IVEEFSKRNPISDVN

-57 KPEYSIRQ
+57 KPEYTVRQ

-72 YAAKFYIPV
+72 YASKFYIPV
-81 QLTDKKNKTI
+81 QLTDKKHKVI
-91 KLKWILLGNLPLM
+91 KLKWVLLGNLPLM

-201 ILKSLTEA
+201 ILKSLTDA
-209 NRLIDNFSKKLK
+209 NRLIINFSKKLK
-221 QRGKNEYMYVK
+221 NRSKQEYVYVH
-232 NPPDAWKQLYKTF
+232 NPPEAWKQLYKTF
-245 SSTIKIEQ
+245 SSNIKSEQNKTTDQIEND
-253 SKVTDT
+253 SLEINFKDT
-259 VENESIA
+259 NGVSSVLTKEELK
-266 TIFNDLSSGPS
+266 NDLNSLSFSGS
-277 ADTSKYPTSL
+277 
-287 VGKYTPSLG
+287 
-296 EKNELTFFS
+296 
-305 SRLLNEE
+305 
-312 LSSEMINQSFNTNKN
+312 INQLNS
-327 EFMTMQEVPSLV
+327 E
-339 RKYEPMLSK
+339 YGK
-348 KSITNS
+348 KQIP
-354 GSMNRSNFV
+354 
-363 FTNEGKAISNLEALK
+363 I
-378 KEPSFLKKTELILSK
+378 LKKTDLILAK
-393 KINKKINEEKKK
+393 KLNKKLIDEKRKS
-405 AELGR
+405 ELGR
-410 KWLYKKFMNPRT
+410 KWLFKKFMNPRS

-440 ISLKQLTLTGDDIL
+440 ISLKQLTLTADDIL
-454 GTTDYLLKLE
+454 ATTDYLIKLE
-464 KCLKSV
+464 KGLKSV

-495 LIRLEKIVREKMSK
+495 LIRLEKVVREKMSK

-517 SLVQTKVFNGALK
+517 SLIQTKVFNGALK

-620 VYQGQVQKNL
+620 VYQGQVQKTA
-630 GICFLSAEQEEKV
+630 GMCFLSAEQEEKV
-643 KVAPGDLSVSSLG
+643 KVAPGDLSISSLG

-683 VSPMQM
+683 VSPIQM

-717 AVPLMRP
+717 AVPLIRP

-752 IGYVS
+752 VAYVS
-757 GEKIIAYEFD
+757 ADKIIVYGFN

>member
-1 MPKHRYFISD
+1 MPNHRYFISD

-19 FFDLLERG
+19 FFDLLETG
-27 IIEEFSKRNPISDIN
+27 IIEEFSKRNPISNVN

-72 YAAKFYIPV
+72 YASKFYIPV
-81 QLTDKKNKTI
+81 QLTDKKNKII
-91 KLKWILLGNLPLM
+91 KLKWVILGNLPLM

-190 LLIGMGLSERY
+190 LLIGMGLTERY
-201 ILKSLTEA
+201 ILKSLNNA
-209 NRLIDNFSKKLK
+209 NRLLDNFSKKLK
-221 QRGKNEYMYVK
+221 QRNKNEYIYVK
-232 NPPDAWKQLYKTF
+232 NPPEAWKQLYRTF
-245 SSTIKIEQ
+245 SSTIKVDQNKTTETIEND
-253 SKVTDT
+253 SV
-259 VENESIA
+259 ESIFSDLKSIRQA
-266 TIFNDLSSGPS
+266 KSSDNLLINVNTDSKLNLVNLSSQNMSESDIINLKKTELESELLKTESLKKSLPS
-277 ADTSKYPTSL
+277 FI
-287 VGKYTPSLG
+287 G
-296 EKNELTFFS
+296 
-305 SRLLNEE
+305 
-312 LSSEMINQSFNTNKN
+312 
-327 EFMTMQEVPSLV
+327 
-339 RKYEPMLSK
+339 KYEPM
-348 KSITNS
+348 S
-354 GSMNRSNFV
+354 GSMNR
-363 FTNEGKAISNLEALK
+363 L
-378 KEPSFLKKTELILSK
+378 FLTKSELILAKKLTK
-393 KINKKINEEKKK
+393 KISDEKKK

-410 KWLYKKFMNPRT
+410 KWLFKKFMNPRS

-440 ISLKQLTLTGDDIL
+440 ISLNQLTLTGDDIL
-454 GTTDYLLKLE
+454 ATTDYLLKLE
-464 KCLKSV
+464 KGLESV

-495 LIRLEKIVREKMSK
+495 LIRLERIVREKLSK
-509 TTTTPNIN
+509 TTTIPTIN

-604 YAKVNSEGLIE
+604 YAKVNTEGLIE

-620 VYQGQVQKNL
+620 VYQGQVQKTS

-643 KVAPGDLSVSSLG
+643 KVAPGDLSVSNLG

-663 PVRVAD
+663 PVRIGD

-683 VSPMQM
+683 VSPIQM

-694 SLIPFLEHD
+694 ALIPFLEHD

-732 LEVKAVSDSSQII
+732 LEIKAVSDSSQII
-745 QAKSSGF
+745 QAKNSGF
-752 IGYVS
+752 VAYVS
-757 GEKIIAYEFD
+757 ADKIIIYNFN

>member
-1 MPKHRYFISD
+1 MPTHRYFISD

-19 FFDLLERG
+19 FFDLLEIG
-27 IIEEFSKRNPISDIN
+27 IVEEFSKRNPISDVS

-57 KPEYSIRQ
+57 KPEYSIRE

-72 YAAKFYIPV
+72 YSSKFYIPV
-81 QLTDKKNKTI
+81 QLTDKKNKII
-91 KLKWILLGNLPLM
+91 KLKWLLLGNLPLM

-180 KKGPKIPVLW
+180 KKGPKFPVLW

-201 ILKSLTEA
+201 ILKSLTDA
-209 NRLIDNFSKKLK
+209 NRLIVNFSKKLK
-221 QRGKNEYMYVK
+221 QRSKNDYVYVH
-232 NPPDAWKQLYKTF
+232 NPPEAWKQLYKTF
-245 SSTIKIEQ
+245 SSTIKVDQNKANDTLENDSIETMFKEVNSNLSFK
-253 SKVTDT
+253 SKNASMLDGKT
-259 VENESIA
+259 ESIS
-266 TIFNDLSSGPS
+266 LSVK
-277 ADTSKYPTSL
+277 ANKYDVINMDQISNFESL
-287 VGKYTPSLG
+287 KKQAS
-296 EKNELTFFS
+296 FF
-305 SRLLNEE
+305 
-312 LSSEMINQSFNTNKN
+312 
-327 EFMTMQEVPSLV
+327 
-339 RKYEPMLSK
+339 K
-348 KSITNS
+348 KS
-354 GSMNRSNFV
+354 
-363 FTNEGKAISNLEALK
+363 
-378 KEPSFLKKTELILSK
+378 ELILSK
-393 KINKKINEEKKK
+393 KLNKKINEETKK

-410 KWLYKKFMNPRT
+410 KWLFKKFMNPRS

-440 ISLKQLTLTGDDIL
+440 ISLKQLTLTADDL
-454 GTTDYLLKLE
+454 LATTDYLLKLE
-464 KCLKSV
+464 KGLKSV

-509 TTTTPNIN
+509 TTITPNIN
-517 SLVQTKVFNGALK
+517 TLVQTKVFNGALK

-620 VYQGQVQKNL
+620 VYQGQVQKHL

-656 FLANSLI
+656 FLPNSLI
-663 PVRVAD
+663 PVRVTD

-683 VSPMQM
+683 VSPIQM

-745 QAKSSGF
+745 QSKNSGF
-752 IGYVS
+752 VAYVS
-757 GEKIIAYEFD
+757 AEKIIVYAFH

>member
-1 MPKHRYFISD
+1 
-11 FVEIQRKS
+11 
-19 FFDLLERG
+19 
-27 IIEEFSKRNPISDIN
+27 
-42 KNLEL
+42 
-47 FFYPEYYKLS
+47 
-57 KPEYSIRQ
+57 
-65 AILKSRS
+65 
-72 YAAKFYIPV
+72 
-81 QLTDKKNKTI
+81 
-91 KLKWILLGNLPLM
+91 
-104 TKRGHFLINGAA
+104 
-116 RVIVNQII
+116 
-124 RSPGIYFQQKIH
+124 
-136 EVYVDKWT
+136 VYVDKWT

-201 ILKSLTEA
+201 ILKSLTDA
-209 NRLIDNFSKKLK
+209 NRLIINFSKKLK
-221 QRGKNEYMYVK
+221 HRSKQEYIYVH
-232 NPPDAWKQLYKTF
+232 NPPEAWKQLYKTF
-245 SSTIKIEQ
+245 SSNIKSEQNKTTDQIENDPLEINF
-253 SKVTDT
+253 KDT
-259 VENESIA
+259 NSLTSVLTKEELK
-266 TIFNDLSSGPS
+266 NDLNSLSFSG
-277 ADTSKYPTSL
+277 
-287 VGKYTPSLG
+287 
-296 EKNELTFFS
+296 N
-305 SRLLNEE
+305 
-312 LSSEMINQSFNTNKN
+312 INQLNS
-327 EFMTMQEVPSLV
+327 E
-339 RKYEPMLSK
+339 YGK
-348 KSITNS
+348 KQIP
-354 GSMNRSNFV
+354 
-363 FTNEGKAISNLEALK
+363 I
-378 KEPSFLKKTELILSK
+378 LKKTDLILAK
-393 KINKKINEEKKK
+393 KLNKKIIDEKRKS
-405 AELGR
+405 ELGR
-410 KWLYKKFMNPRT
+410 KWLFKKFMNPRS

-440 ISLKQLTLTGDDIL
+440 ISLKQLTLTADDIL
-454 GTTDYLLKLE
+454 ATTDYLIKLE
-464 KCLKSV
+464 KGLKSV

-495 LIRLEKIVREKMSK
+495 LIRLEKVVREKMSK

-517 SLVQTKVFNGALK
+517 SLIQTKVFNGALK

-620 VYQGQVQKNL
+620 VYQGQVQKTT
-630 GICFLSAEQEEKV
+630 GMCFLSAEQEEKV
-643 KVAPGDLSVSSLG
+643 KVAPGDLSISSLG

-683 VSPMQM
+683 VSPIQM

-717 AVPLMRP
+717 AVPLIRP

-752 IGYVS
+752 VAYVS
-757 GEKIIAYEFD
+757 AEKIIVYGFNSKY

>member
-1 MPKHRYFISD
+1 MPNHRYFISD

-19 FFDLLERG
+19 FFDLLEKG
-27 IIEEFSKRNPISDIN
+27 IIEEFAKRNPISDMN

-57 KPEYSIRQ
+57 KPEYTIRQ

-72 YAAKFYIPV
+72 YASKFYIPV

-91 KLKWILLGNLPLM
+91 KLKWVFLGNLPLM

-201 ILKSLTEA
+201 ILKSVNDA
-209 NRLIDNFSKKLK
+209 HRLIDNFSKKIR
-221 QRGKNEYMYVK
+221 QRSKNEYLYVH
-232 NPPDAWKQLYKTF
+232 NPPEAWKQLYKTF
-245 SSTIKIEQ
+245 SPTLKLDQ
-253 SKVTDT
+253 SKT
-259 VENESIA
+259 NESIE
-266 TIFNDLSSGPS
+266 TDSIENIIKTGDSTQLIKESLHTSRQDLEIKNSDVFDFKLTSG
-277 ADTSKYPTSL
+277 
-287 VGKYTPSLG
+287 
-296 EKNELTFFS
+296 E
-305 SRLLNEE
+305 
-312 LSSEMINQSFNTNKN
+312 
-327 EFMTMQEVPSLV
+327 
-339 RKYEPMLSK
+339 SK
-348 KSITNS
+348 KSEQNS
-354 GSMNRSNFV
+354 SLIVENQSLNMDV
-363 FTNEGKAISNLEALK
+363 VK
-378 KEPSFLKKTELILSK
+378 KQSSLVKKTDLILSK
-393 KINKKINEEKKK
+393 KLTKKINEEKKK

-410 KWLYKKFMNPRT
+410 KWLFKKFMNPRS

-440 ISLKQLTLTGDDIL
+440 ISLRQLTLTGDDIL
-454 GTTDYLLKLE
+454 ATTDYLLKLE
-464 KCLKSV
+464 KGLKSV

-509 TTTTPNIN
+509 DTTPLNIN
-517 SLVQTKVFNGALK
+517 TLVQTKLFNGALK

-604 YAKVNSEGLIE
+604 YAKVNAEGLIE

-643 KVAPGDLSVSSLG
+643 KVAPGDLSISMLG
-656 FLANSLI
+656 FLPNSLI

-683 VSPMQM
+683 VSPIQM

-717 AVPLMRP
+717 AVPLMRAQ
-724 ERPIVGTG
+724 RPIVGTG
-732 LEVKAVSDSSQII
+732 LEVKAVSDSSQIV
-745 QAKSSGF
+745 QAKFSGF
-752 IGYVS
+752 ISYVS
-757 GEKIIAYEFD
+757 AEKIIIYEFT